1 MAKWED
7 ALFDSEKKELAD
19 MRALHAK
26 SGDVLRRLVK
36 RLKTRAE
43 QRLRRETK

>member
-7 ALFDSEKKELAD
+7 ALTDAEKQELAD